1 MENHHVAGRAISND
15 TVPLCTRCHSM
26 VTRWQRTAGIDLR
39 KNRNRTELE
48 RMRAIGV
55 GYALLGE
62 LLCRLYGRLMSRALD
77 DGAWT
82 PNPKLDR
89 NSSGGD

>member
-1 MENHHVAGRAISND
+1 MENHHISGRSISPE
-15 TVPLCTRCHSM
+15 TVPLCKRCHAC

-39 KNRNRTELE
+39 KGMSRTDMQIL
-48 RMRAIGV
+48 RAKLV

-62 LLCRLYGRLMSRALD
+62 LLCRLYGRIISRALD
-77 DGAWT
+77 DGTWS

-89 NSSGGD
+89 NLDRSD